1 MSWDEGVERVLKM
14 SQPCFRAV
22 EMTERRV
29 SKGFGAG
36 LGQGAGREH
45 PRLSSAGRTARD
57 FHFDLHHADV
67 LLGLIVAID
76 IQALDAQ

>member
-36 LGQGAGREH
+36 LGAE
-45 PRLSSAGRTARD
+45 TARD